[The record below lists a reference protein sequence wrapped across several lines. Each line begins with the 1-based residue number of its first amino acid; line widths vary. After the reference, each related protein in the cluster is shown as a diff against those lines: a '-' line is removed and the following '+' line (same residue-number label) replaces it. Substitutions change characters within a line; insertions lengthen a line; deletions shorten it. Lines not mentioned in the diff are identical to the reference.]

1 MNLQEFEDAI
11 VADELKESATIT
23 KWKKL
28 CSILSELDH
37 NMVTEMIHN
46 GFLAQLIEIESQ
58 DGFGTKVIK
67 L

>member
-11 VADELKESATIT
+11 VADELKESAIVA

-28 CSILSELDH
+28 CSILSGLDH
-37 NMVTEMIHN
+37 DIITEMVHN
-46 GFLAQLIEIESQ
+46 GFLSQLIEIESQ
-58 DGFGTKVIK
+58 DGFGTEGIK

>member
-11 VADELKESATIT
+11 VADELKESAIVA

-37 NMVTEMIHN
+37 DMVSEMIHD
-46 GFLAQLIEIESQ
+46 GVLSQLIEIESQ
-58 DGFGTKVIK
+58 DGFGTEGMK